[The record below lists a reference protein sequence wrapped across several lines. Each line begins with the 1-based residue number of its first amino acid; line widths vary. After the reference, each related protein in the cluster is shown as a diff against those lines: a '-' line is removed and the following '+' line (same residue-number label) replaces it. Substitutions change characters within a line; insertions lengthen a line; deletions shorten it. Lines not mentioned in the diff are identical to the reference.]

1 MPMLQHEFS
10 RSAGTADF
18 LGVDTDDSRSP
29 ASALLAYARVAY
41 PQGEDS
47 KAQLRS
53 ALRVPGLPV
62 TLVFDRQ
69 GRLVLRQVGQV
80 SVGTLRKAIQ
90 DASAT

>member
-1 MPMLQHEFS
+1 VVL
-10 RSAGTADF
+10 A
-18 LGVDTDDSRSP
+18 VP
-29 ASALLAYARVAY
+29 A
-41 PQGEDS
+41 GEDS

-53 ALRVPGLPV
+53 ALHVPGLPV

-80 SVGTLRKAIQ
+80 SVSTLRKAIQ